1 MLIKDTMFAAQRSLT
16 SNKSRSL
23 LTMLGVIIG
32 VGSVVLMTS
41 VGASMEKLILGQI
54 SSIGAKSMVIFP
66 GQQQGA
72 EGAIQA
78 GYDSLTFEDID
89 ALNKLTTITSVAPA
103 MFMAVDQATFGR
115 EKTEPRVIG
124 TIPNYFNNREVNVE
138 RGRLLDES
146 DVRAARNVV
155 VLGSEIV
162 DDLFGPQN
170 PIGKRVKLGS
180 RSYEVIGTL
189 ESIGTQ
195 FFQNADEFVFI
206 PLTTARA
213 QNAQKYVNI
222 VSMQSV
228 GDFDLAQYDV
238 ETLLRRRH
246 GIVNPDGDPDKDD
259 FIVSTSAQA
268 NDILGSVSLGLTL
281 FITTV
286 AGISLIVGGIGIM
299 NIMLVSVTERTRE
312 IGLRKA
318 IGAKRRDI
326 LLQFLVEAI
335 ALTMLAGIIGVVCG
349 VGLAAL
355 IAAITDTFLPTYDFV
370 MSYPSIG
377 VALAMAYV
385 VGLGFGIYPAK
396 KAADLSPMNALRYE

>member
-1 MLIKDTMFAAQRSLT
+1 
-16 SNKSRSL
+16 
-23 LTMLGVIIG
+23 MLGVIIG

-41 VGASMEKLILGQI
+41 VGASMEHLILGQI
-54 SSIGAKSMVIFP
+54 SSIGAQSMVVFP
-66 GQQQGA
+66 GQQEGA
-72 EGAIQA
+72 EGTIVA
-78 GYDSLTFEDID
+78 GLDSLSFEDIN
-89 ALNKLTTITSVAPA
+89 ALEKLSTVTSVAPA
-103 MFMAVDQATFGR
+103 IMVGVDYATFGR

-124 TIPNYFNNREVNVE
+124 TVPNYFQNREVTIQ
-138 RGRLLDES
+138 RGRLLEES
-146 DVRAARNVV
+146 DIRAARNVV

-162 DDLFGPQN
+162 DDLFGRQN
-170 PIGKRVKLGS
+170 PIGERVKLGA

-213 QNAQKYVNI
+213 QNVQKYVNV

-246 GIVNPDGDPDKDD
+246 GIINPEGDSDKDD
-259 FIVSTSAQA
+259 FIVRTSAQA
-268 NDILGSVSLGLTL
+268 NDILGAVSLGLTL
-281 FITTV
+281 FITMV
-286 AGISLIVGGIGIM
+286 ASISLIVGGIGIM

-318 IGAKRRDI
+318 VGAKRRDI

-335 ALTMLAGIIGVVCG
+335 ALTMFAGIIGVAFG
-349 VGLAAL
+349 LGLAL
-355 IAAITDTFLPTYDFV
+355 LTAAIADKFLPTYDFV
-370 MSYPSIG
+370 ISYPSIG
-377 VALAMAYV
+377 MALAMAFA
-385 VGLGFGIYPAK
+385 VGLGFGIYPAR
-396 KAADLSPMNALRYE
+396 KAARLSPMNALRYE

>member
-1 MLIKDTMFAAQRSLT
+1 MFIKDTMLAAQRSLT

-54 SSIGAKSMVIFP
+54 SSIGAQSMVIFP

-103 MFMAVDQATFGR
+103 IFMAVDQATYGR
-115 EKTEPRVIG
+115 EETEPRVIG
-124 TIPNYFNNREVNVE
+124 TIPNYFNNREVTIQ
-138 RGRLLDES
+138 RGRLLDEG

-170 PIGKRVKLGS
+170 PIGKRVKLGA

-246 GIVNPDGDPDKDD
+246 GIVNPDGDADKDD

-268 NDILGSVSLGLTL
+268 NDILGAVSLGLTL

-318 IGAKRRDI
+318 IGAKRKDI

-335 ALTMLAGIIGVVCG
+335 SLTMLAGIIGVLCG

-355 IAAITDTFLPTYDFV
+355 LAAITDKFLPTYDFV

-377 VALAMAYV
+377 IALAMAFA

-396 KAADLSPMNALRYE
+396 KAAELSPMNALRYE

>member
-1 MLIKDTMFAAQRSLT
+1 MLIKDTMLAAQRSLT

-103 MFMAVDQATFGR
+103 IFMAVDQATFGR
-115 EKTEPRVIG
+115 EETEPRVIG
-124 TIPNYFNNREVNVE
+124 TIPNYFNNREVTIQ

-170 PIGKRVKLGS
+170 PIGKRVKIGS

-355 IAAITDTFLPTYDFV
+355 IAAITDKFLPTYDFV

-377 VALAMAYV
+377 IALSMAFA
-385 VGLGFGIYPAK
+385 VGLGFGIYPAR
-396 KAADLSPMNALRYE
+396 KAAQLSPMNALRYE

>member
-1 MLIKDTMFAAQRSLT
+1 MLLNDTFRAAERSLNR
-16 SNKSRSL
+16 NKSRSL

-41 VGASMEKLILGQI
+41 VGASMEHLILGQI
-54 SSIGAKSMVIFP
+54 SSIGAQSMVVFP
-66 GQQQGA
+66 GQQEGA
-72 EGAIQA
+72 EGTIVA
-78 GYDSLTFEDID
+78 GLDSLSFEDIN
-89 ALNKLTTITSVAPA
+89 ALEKLSTVTSVAPA
-103 MFMAVDQATFGR
+103 IMVGVDYATFGR

-124 TIPNYFNNREVNVE
+124 TVPNYFQNREVTIQ
-138 RGRLLDES
+138 RGRLLEES
-146 DVRAARNVV
+146 DIRAARNVV

-162 DDLFGPQN
+162 DDLFGRQN
-170 PIGKRVKLGS
+170 PIGERVKLGA

-213 QNAQKYVNI
+213 QNVQKYVNV

-246 GIVNPDGDPDKDD
+246 GIINPEGDSDKDD
-259 FIVSTSAQA
+259 FIVRTSAQA
-268 NDILGSVSLGLTL
+268 NDILGAVSLGLTL
-281 FITTV
+281 FITMV
-286 AGISLIVGGIGIM
+286 ASISLIVGGIGIM

-318 IGAKRRDI
+318 VGAKRRDI

-335 ALTMLAGIIGVVCG
+335 ALTMFAGIIGVAFG
-349 VGLAAL
+349 LGLAL
-355 IAAITDTFLPTYDFV
+355 LTAAIADKFLPTYDFV
-370 MSYPSIG
+370 ISYPSIG
-377 VALAMAYV
+377 MALAMAFA
-385 VGLGFGIYPAK
+385 VGLGFGIYPAR
-396 KAADLSPMNALRYE
+396 KAARLSPMNALRYE